1 MLLRHLLAVAV
12 LPFTVTVLV
21 PRWIARANGVH
32 VVWGQTAAALA
43 LQAAGAVVLGTG
55 LVLFAWSLRR
65 FATDGRGTL
74 APWDPPRQLVVQG
87 PYRFVRNPMISG
99 VVLVLCGEAAL
110 LVSRPHAIWALT
122 FAAINLVYI
131 PLFEEPQ
138 LVARFGDE
146 YREYCRHV
154 PRLLPR
160 FSPWSPAASP

>member
-1 MLLRHLLAVAV
+1 MVLRHLFAVAV

-21 PRWIARANGVH
+21 PIWIARANGLH
-32 VVWGQTAAALA
+32 VVWGQTAATLA
-43 LQAAGAVVLGTG
+43 LQAAGAVVLGVG
-55 LVLFAWSLRR
+55 LVLFAASLRR
-65 FATDGRGTL
+65 FATEGRGTL

-138 LVARFGDE
+138 LAVRFGDS
-146 YREYCRHV
+146 YRAYCRHV
-154 PRLLPR
+154 P
-160 FSPWSPAASP
+160 PA